1 MAKQPPNPFRPAKPA
16 GESPGV
22 YLDME
27 SREVKADWG
36 PHVGCECVVR
46 AEYGFCRPG
55 KGLGRF
61 LRLQRRE
68 EGRWDFSRDETF
80 TVCV

>member
-1 MAKQPPNPFRPAKPA
+1 MTKQPPNLFRPAKPA

-36 PHVGCECVVR
+36 PHIL
-46 AEYGFCRPG
+46 AANAW
-55 KGLGRF
+55 KGRNMGSGGR
-61 LRLQRRE
+61 E
-68 EGRWDFSRDETF
+68 KGWGDF
-80 TVCV
+80 